1 MENLHRH
8 HRSPPGF
15 TIPEILISTG
25 ILSLVLLACHALVA
39 FALKW
44 NVKMADSVETYQM
57 ALRAASRINYDLGT
71 GNQGSFIY
79 DVDET
84 DGIEPNG
91 FAFASARPPAGRY
104 QIEPNYKVLWHR
116 YVIYYIEN
124 SVLYRHEIPIDP
136 PVTSLP
142 DTPDLATLRGM
153 LSTQGAIMAER
164 IYGLEVEAGSGAS
177 IVFRVEG
184 KQKEK
189 DGTKSNAIT
198 LRSRMNFRQ
207 F

>member
-1 MENLHRH
+1 MENPPRHRK
-8 HRSPPGF
+8 SPTGF
-15 TIPEILISTG
+15 TIAEILISTG
-25 ILSLVLLACHALVA
+25 ILSLVLLACYALVA

-44 NVKMADSVETYQM
+44 NVKMTDSVETYQM
-57 ALRAASRINYDLGT
+57 ALRTASRINYDLGT

-84 DGIEPNG
+84 DGFEPNG

-104 QIEPNYKVLWHR
+104 QLDPSNRVLWPL
-116 YVIYYIEN
+116 YIVYYIEN
-124 SVLYRHEIPIDP
+124 NVLYRHEIPIDP

-142 DTPDLATLRGM
+142 DTPDLPTLRGM

-184 KQKEK
+184 KQEEK